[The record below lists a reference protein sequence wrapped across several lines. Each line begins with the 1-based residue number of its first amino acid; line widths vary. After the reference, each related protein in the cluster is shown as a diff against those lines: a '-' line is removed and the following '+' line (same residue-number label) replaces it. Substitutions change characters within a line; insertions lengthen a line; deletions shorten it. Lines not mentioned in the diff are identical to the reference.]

1 MKCVINNV
9 MLNIEML
16 ACLLAQRPV
25 GWEADPEKLFQF
37 LRIYCVPIASIALE
51 TNEYYV
57 YFERNMEWDLHHT
70 HLHEQNSK
78 HKHKQFDF

>member
-16 ACLLAQRPV
+16 ACLLAQQPV

-37 LRIYCVPIASIALE
+37 LRIYCVPIPSIALE